1 MKPKLPLDIAFANDF
16 QEESPIPNEKDNED
30 NEANIAE
37 MYMEEFQRRMM
48 LAHKV
53 SLQHKDVYMEKAKLR
68 YDRDV
73 RKVEYAVGD
82 WVLVDNPQ
90 PSSPFDT
97 AYTGPYRVIKTL
109 PGGSDYV
116 VERAEGRRKCELLNV
131 KRMKT
136 FFGVRSTSDSRPQKE
151 TGSVSPINS
160 PSEQV
165 RRVKRKYVKSSHAR
179 WVKAS
184 ENRVKRRR
192 EIEARLGI
200 SKPTKLNERVSEKR
214 GRGRPRG

>member
-1 MKPKLPLDIAFANDF
+1 
-16 QEESPIPNEKDNED
+16 
-30 NEANIAE
+30 
-37 MYMEEFQRRMM
+37 
-48 LAHKV
+48 
-53 SLQHKDVYMEKAKLR
+53 
-68 YDRDV
+68 
-73 RKVEYAVGD
+73 
-82 WVLVDNPQ
+82 
-90 PSSPFDT
+90 
-97 AYTGPYRVIKTL
+97 
-109 PGGSDYV
+109 
-116 VERAEGRRKCELLNV
+116 V

-160 PSEQV
+160 SSEQV

-200 SKPTKLNERVSEKR
+200 SKPTKLNERESEKR
-214 GRGRPRG
+214 GRGRPRKVLNEDRSGTVAKGPMSASVDKAKRTRRATTFYGINL